1 MATIDI
7 DDLTAAIMDEL
18 QSYSDEI
25 TEQVKADVKQV
36 AKECVADIKSN
47 SPDDTG
53 DYKKGWKVKNAYES
67 PTDIRVTVYNS
78 KKPQLAHLLENGHAK
93 VGGGRVEGKLHIAPA
108 EQRAEKK
115 LLKKV
120 KVSISGGDSR

>member
-36 AKECVADIKSN
+36 AKECVADIKNNAPELS
-47 SPDDTG
+47 G
-53 DYKKGWKVKNAYES
+53 DYKKSWRVKTAYES
-67 PTDIRVTVYNS
+67 ATDIRVVLHSAKHYRLT
-78 KKPQLAHLLENGHAK
+78 HLLENGHAK
-93 VGGGRVEGKLHIAPA
+93 VGGGRVEGKPHIAPA

-120 KVSISGGDSR
+120 KVSISGGDS